1 VRENIDCCIT
11 GLLTPITNTSSVL
24 SSCVKH
30 RADNHETR
38 CDGPLTH
45 TKNESNSEET
55 SEVLASGM
63 TAHCN
68 GPDENVQTEAYY
80 LRCLRPNIVVPL
92 TSSIYQQGT
101 FAKLGFAGI
110 RKQDS

>member
-1 VRENIDCCIT
+1 MRENIDCGVT
-11 GLLTPITNTSSVL
+11 RLLTPITNTSSVF
-24 SSCVKH
+24 SPCVKH
-30 RADNHETR
+30 RVDNHEPR

-63 TAHCN
+63 TAQCN
-68 GPDENVQTEAYY
+68 GPDENVQTESYC
-80 LRCLRPNIVVPL
+80 LRCLRPNIVIRL
-92 TSSIYQQGT
+92 TSSIYRQGA
-101 FAKLGFAGI
+101 FAKRGFAGI